1 MDEKPPQSE
10 PMLWFDRKK
19 GKLDYVLAAVPLA
32 SLVFVIVAY
41 FHTVHPLFAQ
51 QQELTEAL
59 DKVAHLEGTLNEQQG
74 MSAQLQTKL
83 QDVSI
88 RLRGAQLQSRYLA
101 ERMRNALPD
110 GTFDEIQRSAM
121 LRYYSEDE
129 AVKAYVD
136 FENQDAGL
144 DRIQVKDISREA
156 LHPQGTGRRFLF
168 LTHPGFCGSGGCTG
182 ALFEEEFESFC
193 FVAWAHSRTLPMLAP
208 RAGRWC
214 SEMSKSIPWLDERV
228 APDKETS
235 GTTGGNAE
243 SA

>member
-1 MDEKPPQSE
+1 MDEKPSQSE
-10 PMLWFDRKK
+10 PMPWFDRKK

-32 SLVFVIVAY
+32 SLVFVVVAY
-41 FHTVHPLFAQ
+41 FHTVHPLFAR
-51 QQELTEAL
+51 QQELTDAL
-59 DKVAHLEGTLNEQQG
+59 DKVAQLEGTLIEQQG
-74 MSAQLQTKL
+74 VSEQLQVKL
-83 QDVSI
+83 QDVSD
-88 RLRGAQLQSRYLA
+88 RLRGAQLQSRYLVG
-101 ERMRNALPD
+101 RLRDALPD

-121 LRYYSEDE
+121 LRYYSAED

-144 DRIQVKDISREA
+144 DRIEVKDVSRVT
-156 LHPQGTGRRFLF
+156 LQPQGTDRRFLF

-182 ALFEEEFESFC
+182 PLFEEEFESYC

-214 SEMSKSIPWLDERV
+214 SEVSKSIPWLDDRV
-228 APDKETS
+228 APDKGTS
-235 GTTGGNAE
+235 STTGRNAK